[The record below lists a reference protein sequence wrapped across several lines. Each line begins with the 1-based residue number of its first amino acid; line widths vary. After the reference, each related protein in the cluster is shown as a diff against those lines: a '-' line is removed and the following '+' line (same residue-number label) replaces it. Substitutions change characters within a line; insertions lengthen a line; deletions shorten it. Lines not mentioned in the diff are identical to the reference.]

1 MKCKQCNV
9 IFNEIPAR
17 VKAGKG
23 KYCSKLCYTK
33 SQTMDEKD
41 KKPKHL
47 IMRDHYN
54 KARFGGNKYIAF
66 ERDGNKCTICGATNN
81 LEIHHKDGTGYKTV
95 GDYRK
100 SNNSLENLQT
110 VCHSC
115 HTKITNKERKSYIK
129 I

>member
-1 MKCKQCNV
+1 MKCKQCNTE
-9 IFNEIPAR
+9 FNEIPAR

-23 KYCSKLCYTK
+23 KYCSKSCYTE
-33 SQTMDEKD
+33 SQTMRPED
-41 KKPKHL
+41 KKPRHL

-54 KARFGGNKYIAF
+54 KARFGGNKYKVF
-66 ERDGNKCTICGATNN
+66 ERDNHRCRKCGSTKNI
-81 LEIHHKDGTGYKTV
+81 EVHHIDGSGYKTV

-100 SNNSLENLQT
+100 SNNRMSNLLT

-115 HTKITNKERKSYIK
+115 HTGITNKERKSYMK